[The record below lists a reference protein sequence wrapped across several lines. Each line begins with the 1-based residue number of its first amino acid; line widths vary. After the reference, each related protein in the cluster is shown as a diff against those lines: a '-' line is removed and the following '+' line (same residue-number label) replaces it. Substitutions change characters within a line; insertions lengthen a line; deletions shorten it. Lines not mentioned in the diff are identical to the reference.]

1 MSSEQTIERIQ
12 KAIKKAF
19 EKDPAYEGM
28 EIEFYDFK
36 VRNPVS
42 TNIEV
47 GIVQIGTFKY
57 DIALF
62 VPKYECSAREYVVD
76 SLREEFPN
84 ISLGTVYRNLTLL
97 SDMGELLR
105 LRVGDGM
112 DHFDATTAPHYHFI
126 CNTCG
131 CVIDLDMDSIDSIND
146 IAGTNFGGRI
156 EGHVAYFHGTC
167 ENCTD
172 HS

>member
-84 ISLGTVYRNLTLL
+84 NKEVLITDGKFLDKILLITISKYK
-97 SDMGELLR
+97 
-105 LRVGDGM
+105 
-112 DHFDATTAPHYHFI
+112 
-126 CNTCG
+126 
-131 CVIDLDMDSIDSIND
+131 
-146 IAGTNFGGRI
+146 
-156 EGHVAYFHGTC
+156 
-167 ENCTD
+167 
-172 HS
+172 